1 MPGHPYSAEELPHT
15 IRTLGKAFEF
25 AEKCL
30 PDGAAGFY
38 RRFVD
43 SAAAASCSGP
53 DAHPALG
60 AAAIVLVLD
69 VNEGASIDTLLMN
82 EKRLSKQDV
91 GRLRWE
97 AELACRY
104 QWETGLP
111 FPAVYRT
118 LTEERLR
125 ALHADHAE
133 LPPAEVVQKISVL
146 ETHESTAT
154 NLARIRRERGLSQAG
169 LAKASG
175 VTLRS
180 IQQYEQRKKDICH
193 AQARSVSALAQAL
206 SCTMEELLENEE
218 S

>member
-1 MPGHPYSAEELPHT
+1 MAGKAYDEKELPQV
-15 IRTLGKAFEF
+15 ISTLGKAFEF

-30 PDGAAGFY
+30 PEGAAGFY
-38 RRFVD
+38 RRFANSSVAATCTGPEIGG
-43 SAAAASCSGP
+43 SA
-53 DAHPALG
+53 
-60 AAAIVLVLD
+60 IELVLD
-69 VNEGASIDTLLMN
+69 VNEDASIDTLLMN
-82 EKRLSKQDV
+82 EKRLSKQDT

-97 AELACRY
+97 AELVCRY

-111 FPAVYRT
+111 FPAVLRT

-125 ALHADHAE
+125 KLHADYAE
-133 LPPAEVVQKISVL
+133 LPPAEVVQRISVP

-180 IQQYEQRKKDICH
+180 IQQYEQRKKDISH
-193 AQARSVSALAQAL
+193 AQARSVLALAQAL

>member
-1 MPGHPYSAEELPHT
+1 MAGKAYDEKELPQV
-15 IRTLGKAFEF
+15 ISTLGKAFEF

-30 PDGAAGFY
+30 PEGAAGFY
-38 RRFVD
+38 RRFANSSV
-43 SAAAASCSGP
+43 AATCTDP
-53 DAHPALG
+53 DAHPELG
-60 AAAIVLVLD
+60 GSAFELVLD
-69 VNEGASIDTLLMN
+69 VNEDASIDTLLMN
-82 EKRLSKQDV
+82 EKRLSKQET

-97 AELACRY
+97 AELVCRY

-111 FPAVYRT
+111 FPAVFRT

-125 ALHADHAE
+125 KLHADYAE
-133 LPPAEVVQKISVL
+133 LPPAEVVQKISVP

-180 IQQYEQRKKDICH
+180 IQQYEQRKKDISH
-193 AQARSVSALAQAL
+193 AQARSVLALAQAL

>member
-1 MPGHPYSAEELPHT
+1 MASKAYDEKELPQV
-15 IRTLGKAFEF
+15 ISTLGKAFEF

-30 PDGAAGFY
+30 PEGAAGFC
-38 RRFVD
+38 RRFANSSV
-43 SAAAASCSGP
+43 AATCTGP
-53 DAHPALG
+53 DAHPEIG
-60 AAAIVLVLD
+60 GSAIELVLD
-69 VNEGASIDTLLMN
+69 VNEDASIDTLLMN
-82 EKRLSKQDV
+82 EKRLSKQET

-97 AELACRY
+97 AELLCRY
-104 QWETGLP
+104 QWETRLP
-111 FPAVYRT
+111 FPAVLRT
-118 LTEERLR
+118 LTEERLH

-133 LPPAEVVQKISVL
+133 LPPAEVVQKISVP

-180 IQQYEQRKKDICH
+180 IQQYEQRKKDISH
-193 AQARSVSALAQAL
+193 AQARSVLALAQAL

>member
-1 MPGHPYSAEELPHT
+1 MPGHPYCAEELPHT

-30 PDGAAGFY
+30 PDGAAGFW
-38 RRFVD
+38 RRFVG
-43 SAAAASCSGP
+43 STAAASCTGP

-60 AAAIVLVLD
+60 ASAIVLVLD

-91 GRLRWE
+91 GRLKWE

-111 FPAVYRT
+111 FPAVYRA

-125 ALHADHAE
+125 ELHADYAE
-133 LPPAEVVQKISVL
+133 LLPGEVVQKISVQ
-146 ETHESTAT
+146 ETQEDNAT
-154 NLARIRRERGLSQAG
+154 KLARMRRERGLSQMG
-169 LAKASG
+169 LAEASG
-175 VTLRS
+175 VSLRS
-180 IQQYEQRKKDICH
+180 IQQYEQRKKDISH
-193 AQARSVSALAQAL
+193 AQARSVLALAKAL
-206 SCTMEELLENEE
+206 GCTMEELLETEE
-218 S
+218 H

>member
-30 PDGAAGFY
+30 PEGAAGFY
-38 RRFVD
+38 RRFANSSV
-43 SAAAASCSGP
+43 AATCTGP
-53 DAHPALG
+53 DAHPEIG
-60 AAAIVLVLD
+60 GSAIELVLD
-69 VNEGASIDTLLMN
+69 VNEDASIDTLLMN
-82 EKRLSKQDV
+82 EKRLSKQET

-97 AELACRY
+97 AELLCRY

-111 FPAVYRT
+111 FPAVLRT

-133 LPPAEVVQKISVL
+133 LPPAEVVQRISVP

-180 IQQYEQRKKDICH
+180 IQQYEQRKKDISH
-193 AQARSVSALAQAL
+193 AQARSVLALAQAL

>member
-60 AAAIVLVLD
+60 ASAIVLVLD

-133 LPPAEVVQKISVL
+133 LPPAELVQKISVL

-154 NLARIRRERGLSQAG
+154 KLARIRRERGLSQAG

-180 IQQYEQRKKDICH
+180 IPQYEQRKKDISH
-193 AQARSVSALAQAL
+193 AQARSVLALAQAL

>member
-1 MPGHPYSAEELPHT
+1 MPSESEVSQGAALHPPAFEKAGAKLYYGVIKAWTKSLGVPLALDACRRGSAESQVC
-15 IRTLGKAFEF
+15 R
-25 AEKCL
+25 
-30 PDGAAGFY
+30 
-38 RRFVD
+38 
-43 SAAAASCSGP
+43 S
-53 DAHPALG
+53 
-60 AAAIVLVLD
+60 
-69 VNEGASIDTLLMN
+69 
-82 EKRLSKQDV
+82 
-91 GRLRWE
+91 LRSE
-97 AELACRY
+97 AELVCRY

-111 FPAVYRT
+111 FPAVFRT

-125 ALHADHAE
+125 KLHADYAE
-133 LPPAEVVQKISVL
+133 LPPAEVVQKISVP

-180 IQQYEQRKKDICH
+180 IQQYEQRKKDISH
-193 AQARSVSALAQAL
+193 AQARSVLALAQAL

>member
-60 AAAIVLVLD
+60 ASAIVLVLD

-111 FPAVYRT
+111 FPAVYRA

-125 ALHADHAE
+125 ELHADYAE
-133 LPPAEVVQKISVL
+133 LQPEEVIQKISVP
-146 ETHESTAT
+146 ETQEDSAT
-154 NLARIRRERGLSQAG
+154 NLARIRREHGLSQAG
-169 LAKASG
+169 LAEASG
-175 VTLRS
+175 VSLRS
-180 IQQYEQRKKDICH
+180 IQQYEQKKKDISH
-193 AQARSVSALAQAL
+193 AQARSVYALAQAL
-206 SCTMEELLENEE
+206 DCTMEELLETEE

>member
-60 AAAIVLVLD
+60 ASAIVLVLD

-180 IQQYEQRKKDICH
+180 IQQYEQRKKDISH
-193 AQARSVSALAQAL
+193 AQARSVLALAQAL